1 MESLISERDH
11 DVMLDLRKSIDDLV
25 DQIKDLNAKL
35 PKSYEIDNLVKS
47 IHKLAQCADGK

>member
-11 DVMLDLRKSIDDLV
+11 DVMLDLRKSIDDLA

-47 IHKLAQCADGK
+47 IHKLAQAADLK

>member
-11 DVMLDLRKSIDDLV
+11 DVMLDLRKSIDDLA

-47 IHKLAQCADGK
+47 IHKLAQCADTK